1 MNIYNKIKIGDI
13 VRFCN
18 DEDLRNNINR
28 VDYYGIVVGSRTE
41 QKQKHYMIRWL
52 NHQYYS
58 FDIAGSYS
66 ISGKFWSIIDTTNDI
81 G

>member
-1 MNIYNKIKIGDI
+1 MTIKIGDI

-18 DEDLRNNINR
+18 KDDAILKSGNE
-28 VDYYGIVVGSRTE
+28 VDYYGIVVGSKPGIE

-58 FDIAGSYS
+58 FDIAESYL
-66 ISGKFWSIIDTTNDI
+66 ISGKFWSVIDTTNER

>member
-1 MNIYNKIKIGDI
+1 MTIKIGDI
-13 VRFCN
+13 FRFCN

-28 VDYYGIVVGSRTE
+28 VDYYGIVVGSKTE
-41 QKQKHYMIRWL
+41 QKEKHYIIRWL
-52 NHQYYS
+52 NHQYYP
-58 FDIAGSYS
+58 FDIADHYS